1 MHALL
6 HAPTDLF
13 VSVAQRLFSGAAGAT
28 RGDSSEGTQQGFAI
42 SSGGF
47 SVAIHPELRALDEEL
62 APFGGAARAI
72 MDDAYAIGPPEV
84 VFPALERFAA
94 ALRTATA
101 LEVQQAK
108 YACWSPE
115 YDLERCPWRRRVGAG
130 IGGEDIG
137 DPSSP
142 RHGERAIGIMIGGVP
157 VGEDDFVYEVMRRKA
172 DEIVSYVDHTLSS
185 LRDRPHSAWA
195 SLYYSC
201 ASRLD
206 HWLRHLP
213 PYLVRPAARRVDHRL
228 RLAADQLGYEGMLDD
243 DFARERFGMPA
254 RMHGCGIRSR
264 FEVAPAA
271 FVACCVESMELALD
285 EQRPLFAALRPLFG
299 AGAFAV
305 GGHRFARFL
314 ASSSDTALEFEVAWD
329 ALREEVQAA
338 QRPHIGPLDLPAQD
352 AGRARGEDRLQRA
365 ITLQVEEVR
374 RDALHVRVSALPVT
388 DPRREAWMAAGRG
401 SRQWVTSYPTERMD
415 LEGHGG
421 YDFRIT
427 IATYLGRECPVARG
441 LARDGVVLAGP
452 RGGADIPVDAHGFVL
467 SRATHLPGGSHT
479 AVHDVTADEF
489 FSICEEAGL
498 ELRREPRDIFARALP
513 PAALVAAPGQGR
525 PAIIPDASVRAS
537 LPPALTSSTDR
548 PSRHR
553 LPMRRLLL
561 DWKTVH
567 AGTTRY
573 QSARARDRQSGAVE
587 ERAQQVHPEYLRHA
601 RQLDQRYHPQASPP
615 VTITPG
621 PVEQVVLDHDR
632 VRGVVIGGYGEW
644 SMDVEWLLEEAARTA
659 ARRDWSRMGLPGE
672 QVAYALIVA
681 SYRRRMGVIAVREMA
696 RHRYRQS
703 QFAGLTR
710 LQLDEVGRERQV
722 QQQGRQR
729 AEALAERSVEI
740 AQAMVP
746 LAGALARGGG

>member
-1 MHALL
+1 
-6 HAPTDLF
+6 
-13 VSVAQRLFSGAAGAT
+13 
-28 RGDSSEGTQQGFAI
+28 
-42 SSGGF
+42 
-47 SVAIHPELRALDEEL
+47 
-62 APFGGAARAI
+62 
-72 MDDAYAIGPPEV
+72 
-84 VFPALERFAA
+84 
-94 ALRTATA
+94 
-101 LEVQQAK
+101 
-108 YACWSPE
+108 
-115 YDLERCPWRRRVGAG
+115 
-130 IGGEDIG
+130 
-137 DPSSP
+137 
-142 RHGERAIGIMIGGVP
+142 MIGGVP

-264 FEVAPAA
+264 YEVAPAA

-329 ALREEVQAA
+329 ALRAEVQAA
-338 QRPHIGPLDLPAQD
+338 QRAHIGPLDLPAQD
-352 AGRARGEDRLQRA
+352 AGRARGED
-365 ITLQVEEVR
+365 
-374 RDALHVRVSALPVT
+374 P
-388 DPRREAWMAAGRG
+388 
-401 SRQWVTSYPTERMD
+401 
-415 LEGHGG
+415 
-421 YDFRIT
+421 
-427 IATYLGRECPVARG
+427 
-441 LARDGVVLAGP
+441 
-452 RGGADIPVDAHGFVL
+452 
-467 SRATHLPGGSHT
+467 
-479 AVHDVTADEF
+479 
-489 FSICEEAGL
+489 
-498 ELRREPRDIFARALP
+498 
-513 PAALVAAPGQGR
+513 
-525 PAIIPDASVRAS
+525 
-537 LPPALTSSTDR
+537 
-548 PSRHR
+548 
-553 LPMRRLLL
+553 
-561 DWKTVH
+561 
-567 AGTTRY
+567 
-573 QSARARDRQSGAVE
+573 
-587 ERAQQVHPEYLRHA
+587 
-601 RQLDQRYHPQASPP
+601 RQLDRRYHPQASPP
-615 VTITPG
+615 ITITPG

-672 QVAYALIVA
+672 QVAYGLIVA

-703 QFAGLTR
+703 QFAGLTC